1 MRGKSVCAARAACEE
16 RAPKARCGAGWLGG
30 QRGANRH
37 KARGV
42 PACGAVSG
50 TGSRLDTCGGS
61 RGNNER
67 PRSDGGDRLRE
78 HPKYVRQRVHL
89 VAAALPHATPS
100 DRHPAVRPDRKVP
113 LSQAVSRIIRQ
124 ATPNRTIRRRAKSRS
139 RDRHPDGRTD
149 QSLFFRWSFPIR
161 GEFWRIR
168 QKI

>member
-1 MRGKSVCAARAACEE
+1 MSSSGSISSGLSDWTRSKCHDGYAELGITVIMPSSGLRCRLRHGK
-16 RAPKARCGAGWLGG
+16 
-30 QRGANRH
+30 
-37 KARGV
+37 
-42 PACGAVSG
+42 PACDLRRFAGV
-50 TGSRLDTCGGS
+50 
-61 RGNNER
+61 NIER

-139 RDRHPDGRTD
+139 RDRHPDGQTD
-149 QSLFFRWSFPIR
+149 QSLFFRWSFRIR

-168 QKI
+168 RKI